1 MGSFILQNK
10 DKLIPKINKTGLKL
24 KINQI
29 KEEGED
35 MCNLNLKGIW
45 IPIEILTDKK
55 LSDKEKTIYAII
67 IYLSKEK
74 NYCYC
79 TNKTISELLNI
90 TVTQV
95 SRLVNSLKDKNYINV
110 KFIYKENSKQV
121 EMRKLIPIQKYE
133 DTYIQKVQYPPYKNV
148 NTSIDEN
155 VKDNKYNN
163 KNINKYNNTNQNYKK
178 STANFEERDYTGF
191 DFTTL
196 YANASAFS

>member
-10 DKLIPKINKTGLKL
+10 D
-24 KINQI
+24 
-29 KEEGED
+29 
-35 MCNLNLKGIW
+35 
-45 IPIEILTDKK
+45 
-55 LSDKEKTIYAII
+55 
-67 IYLSKEK
+67 
-74 NYCYC
+74 
-79 TNKTISELLNI
+79 I

-133 DTYIQKVQYPPYKNV
+133 DTYIQKAQYPPYKNV

-178 STANFEERDYTGF
+178 STANFEERDYTGY
-191 DFTTL
+191 DFTKF